1 MTVIGI
7 DPGTRHLGWGVV
19 RAQGTRV
26 CHVASGVVD
35 LPPALGL
42 ADRLV
47 LLEQQ
52 LDLLLARHAPPV
64 ASVEQMFFHKDAQA
78 AAKLGHARGV
88 VLLALARRDIEVNEY
103 APARVK
109 LTVAGSG
116 RADKQQVSAMVCR
129 LLSLSAAPR
138 VDASDALAIALT
150 HLRRAPVVQ
159 AIQRARAR

>member
-1 MTVIGI
+1 MMVIGI

-19 RAQGTRV
+19 RTDGTRL

-35 LPPALGL
+35 LSPALPL
-42 ADRLV
+42 ANRLV
-47 LLEQQ
+47 VLERQ
-52 LDLLLARHAPPV
+52 LDLLLTHHRPRV
-64 ASVEQMFFHKDAQA
+64 ASVEQLFFHKDPQA

-88 VLLALARRDIEVNEY
+88 VLLALARRDIAVHEY

-116 RADKQQVSAMVCR
+116 RADKKQVSAMVCR
-129 LLSLSAAPR
+129 LLSLTSVPR

-150 HLRRAPVVQ
+150 HLRRAPVAR
-159 AIQRARAR
+159 AIERARAR